1 MLPSTLG
8 SIVLLL
14 GAALPVFAQNRKL
27 WWEECDPPRENTEC
41 AMHSDIL
48 DYNRNFGMFTKVAV
62 MRVRSKLKKPK
73 AAVFLPSGPR
83 RSGINLLKQYLDDPS
98 HHVHE
103 LLEKY
108 DLIGMD
114 PRGSGQSP
122 PIKCNATLWNRR
134 APSMV
139 KDEVEFVEMYYHWM
153 EVGEA
158 CKKMTGRLFD
168 NMDTRSIALD
178 MDSIRYNMWFNIE
191 QEIHLIGHSYGSRI
205 GITNLER
212 ALPYA
217 GRIVL
222 DGIIDHTHDPMAVM
236 QAESASFEMTLRH
249 FFKWCQ
255 EDASCALHDQNDVE
269 DFFKQLTDKF
279 EAAPIPAPKC
289 KQTGEGA
296 CRSDVSLEEMMTA
309 LQRDLGPG
317 QPGWGSLA
325 TNLLAASKGD
335 ASAFSMPWFTNDTDP
350 SGTWATLATGCL
362 DWQHADDY
370 LELQAAQR
378 TLRILSPLT
387 RGYSQ
392 SYSFFSRCI
401 SWPLPKEGVLFKN
414 QPIIPDYITKLHPV
428 LMISSF
434 LDPITSAQN
443 AINLRSIMPKATLV
457 FKNWT
462 GHITYDTPGELARM
476 VNNYILTGEMPDD
489 GTVYQS

>member
-1 MLPSTLG
+1 
-8 SIVLLL
+8 
-14 GAALPVFAQNRKL
+14 
-27 WWEECDPPRENTEC
+27 
-41 AMHSDIL
+41 
-48 DYNRNFGMFTKVAV
+48 
-62 MRVRSKLKKPK
+62 
-73 AAVFLPSGPR
+73 
-83 RSGINLLKQYLDDPS
+83 
-98 HHVHE
+98 
-103 LLEKY
+103 
-108 DLIGMD
+108 
-114 PRGSGQSP
+114 
-122 PIKCNATLWNRR
+122 
-134 APSMV
+134 
-139 KDEVEFVEMYYHWM
+139 
-153 EVGEA
+153 
-158 CKKMTGRLFD
+158 MTGRLFD

-191 QEIHLIGHSYGSRI
+191 QEIHLIGSYGSHI

-222 DGIIDHTHDPMAVM
+222 DGIVDHTHDPMAVM

-269 DFFKQLTDKF
+269 DFFKQLADKF

-325 TNLLAASKGD
+325 TNLLAASQGD

-362 DWQHADDY
+362 DWEHANDY

-401 SWPLPKEGVLFKN
+401 SWPLPQEGVLFRN
-414 QPIIPDYITKLHPV
+414 QPIIPDYINKLHPV

-443 AINLRSIMPKATLV
+443 AINLRSIMPKAVLV

-462 GHITYDTPGELARM
+462 GHITYDTPGELAKM